1 MQAALTLE
9 ILKSEATVF
18 ARDESAHREPLL
30 YGVTDGKAIGTY
42 IEHKFRSYLR
52 ERYNFIEGSSASGI
66 DFPELEVDMKVTS
79 IRQPQFSCPFKS
91 ARQKIYGLGYALLI
105 FIYERLMITKLRPE
119 I

>member
-1 MQAALTLE
+1 
-9 ILKSEATVF
+9 
-18 ARDESAHREPLL
+18 
-30 YGVTDGKAIGTY
+30 
-42 IEHKFRSYLR
+42 
-52 ERYNFIEGSSASGI
+52 
-66 DFPELEVDMKVTS
+66 MKVTS